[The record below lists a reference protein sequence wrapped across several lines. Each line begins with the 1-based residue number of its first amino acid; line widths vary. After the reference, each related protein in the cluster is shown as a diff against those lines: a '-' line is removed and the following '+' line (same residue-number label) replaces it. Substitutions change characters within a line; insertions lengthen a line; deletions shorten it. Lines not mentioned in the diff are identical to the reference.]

1 MKRLTHNFLVI
12 EGNIG
17 AGKTSLCH
25 QLATEFDTRLVLEQF
40 ADNPFLADFY
50 AEPARHAFT
59 VELFFM
65 AERYKQLQDLLQER
79 SRNQARNQ
87 PQNEIIAP
95 QNEINATQKQTI
107 ADYFFI
113 KTLLFAGRTLEGNEF
128 RLFKRF
134 FKILNKTFPKPD
146 LLVYIHRPVDALLQ
160 NIKKRGRDY
169 EKDLSGEYLQ
179 NIESA
184 YFDYFKTDPDFPILF
199 IDVADKNYLDDKRI
213 YAEIVIHINKVYENG
228 LHRVRL

>member
-1 MKRLTHNFLVI
+1 MHILTHNLTHSFLVI

-17 AGKTSLCH
+17 AGKTSLCNR
-25 QLATEFDTRLVLEQF
+25 LAEQFDTRLVLEQF

-50 AEPARHAFT
+50 ADPARHAFT

-65 AERYKQLQDLLQER
+65 AERFKQLQDLLLER
-79 SRNQARNQ
+79 ELFQ
-87 PQNEIIAP
+87 
-95 QNEINATQKQTI
+95 TKTI

-146 LLVYIHRPVDALLQ
+146 LLVYIHRPVEALLQ
-160 NIKKRGRDY
+160 NIQKRGRDY

-179 NIESA
+179 NIQSA
-184 YFDYFKTDPDFPILF
+184 YFDYFKTEPDFPILI
-199 IDVADKNYLDDKRI
+199 IDVQDKNYLEDTDI
-213 YAEIVIHINKVYENG
+213 YNEIVTHINKVYEKG
-228 LHRVRL
+228 VHRIVL